1 MMHMVHIAGFDLN
14 LLTAF
19 DALWSERNVTRAA
32 RRVGLTQS
40 ALSHAINRLRAQLDD
55 PLFHSTSSGMVPT
68 ARAQALAAPV
78 AQALALVRGALE
90 PPRPFSPRDLERTFT
105 IATTDYVELVL
116 LPRLLRRIEA
126 EAPGVTLVI
135 RPIGPRGERDLL
147 SGVHDLLITPGMPG
161 LGEVRSQQLFTEEF
175 VCLLRRGHPL
185 AKKRLTLDRFLKLN
199 HVLIAPQNVGEA
211 AVDVALRALG
221 KTRRVT
227 LRVPHF
233 LVAPLAVAESDH
245 VITLPS
251 RVVAAFGDTRFVVH
265 RPPLELSGFNI
276 SQLWHPRLDD
286 DPGHRWLRGLV
297 AELAAA

>member
-40 ALSHAINRLRAQLDD
+40 ALSHALKRLRAQLDD
-55 PLFHSTSSGMVPT
+55 PLFHASSSGMVPT
-68 ARAQALAAPV
+68 ARAQALAGPV
-78 AQALALVRGALE
+78 AQALGLVRGALE

-105 IATTDYVELVL
+105 IATSDYVELVL
-116 LPRLLRRIEA
+116 LPRLIRRVEQ

-135 RPIGPRGERDLL
+135 RPVGQRHDRDLV
-147 SGVHDLLITPGMPG
+147 SGAHDLALMPG
-161 LGEVRSQQLFTEEF
+161 QPMGEVRCQRLFDEEF

-185 AKKRLTLDRFLKLN
+185 AKKRLTLERFLKLR
-199 HVLIAPQNVGEA
+199 HVLIAPMNTGESQ
-211 AVDVALRALG
+211 VDAALRALG

-251 RVVAAFGDTRFVVH
+251 RVIAAYGPARFAVH
-265 RPPLELSGFNI
+265 RPPFPLNGFTV
-276 SQLWHPRLDD
+276 SMLWHTRQDD
-286 DPGHRWLRGLV
+286 DPGHRWLRELV